1 VRNVLFLA
9 WRYLAYHRVK
19 STVLLVSVTL
29 IFFIPAGLRV
39 LVEKSRAELTARAAA
54 TPLLVGRK
62 GSPTELV
69 LNSLY
74 FAADVPEA
82 LEYGEVE
89 RVRATGHALAIPL
102 YARFHAQGTPIV
114 GTSLDY
120 FDFRGLGVAEGRMIG
135 RLGECVAGAR
145 TGYRPGDTVTSSPET
160 VFDIAGVYPLRMT
173 VTGVLAPSGGPDD
186 DALFVDVK
194 TTWIIEGRLHGHG
207 ALKPSEVLKRDGET
221 LVANRSVK
229 EAQEVTPDN
238 LESFHFHGDPAGFPV
253 TAVLAVPHD
262 AKASALLRGGYVAPD
277 ERNQVVRPSDVLDE
291 LLGTILT
298 IESFVVA
305 ALALVGVDTLM
316 TAALVF
322 WLSLRLRKREIET
335 MRRIGGARG
344 RIMAVLAAEVLGV
357 VLAGVVL
364 AAGLTWLVGV
374 FGVDAVRTLITT

>member
-1 VRNVLFLA
+1 MKDVLFLA

-19 STVLLVSVTL
+19 SIVLLVSVTL

-74 FAADVPEA
+74 FAADVPET
-82 LEYGEVE
+82 LPYGEVE
-89 RVRATGHALAIPL
+89 RVRATGRALAIPL
-102 YARFHAQGTPIV
+102 YARFHAQGAPIV

-120 FDFRGLGVAEGRMIG
+120 FDFRGLSVSSGRMLG

-186 DALFVDVK
+186 DAIFVDVK
-194 TTWIIEGRLHGHG
+194 TAWIIEGRLHGHG

-229 EAQEVTPDN
+229 EAQEVTPRN
-238 LESFHFHGDPAGFPV
+238 LESFHFHGDPLGFPI

-262 AKASALLRGGYVAPD
+262 AKA
-277 ERNQVVRPSDVLDE
+277 
-291 LLGTILT
+291 
-298 IESFVVA
+298 
-305 ALALVGVDTLM
+305 
-316 TAALVF
+316 
-322 WLSLRLRKREIET
+322 
-335 MRRIGGARG
+335 
-344 RIMAVLAAEVLGV
+344 
-357 VLAGVVL
+357 
-364 AAGLTWLVGV
+364 
-374 FGVDAVRTLITT
+374 